1 MRAALP
7 LLISLGACAPPA
19 SLVAPPPEPAPP
31 ASASASSPSPSSTIP
46 VQPPVEASP
55 HAPPD
60 PDEAIAAGTLIDLPV
75 PGHPTAV
82 VAAPRPG
89 RRPVVVATHGA
100 GGTPEALCAYFRE
113 LLDDRAFVLCPRGV
127 TMDVYAPP
135 QARTYFYS
143 AHPALEREVRAAL
156 DALAARFP
164 ARVDLDRAAYAGFSQ
179 GATMG
184 ALAFSRSPA
193 PFTTAV
199 LIEGGVEEWSRYT
212 AGLFKARGGRRVVFA
227 CGRRSCAD
235 AARRSAA
242 ILLRAGVESR
252 VVDAPGAGHTYE
264 GAVREGVSEAL
275 PWLVEGD
282 PRFR

>member
-1 MRAALP
+1 M
-7 LLISLGACAPPA
+7 
-19 SLVAPPPEPAPP
+19 
-31 ASASASSPSPSSTIP
+31 
-46 VQPPVEASP
+46 
-55 HAPPD
+55 
-60 PDEAIAAGTLIDLPV
+60 IDLPV

-113 LLDDRAFVLCPRGV
+113 LLDDGAFVLCPRGV
-127 TMDVYAPP
+127 TMDVYTPP
-135 QARTYFYS
+135 EARTYFYS

-156 DALAARFP
+156 DALVARFP
-164 ARVDLDRAAYAGFSQ
+164 ARVDLERAVYAGFSQ

-193 PFTTAV
+193 PFTAAV
-199 LIEGGVEEWSRYT
+199 LIEGGVEEWSRFT
-212 AGLFKARGGRRVVFA
+212 AGLFKAHGGRRVVFA

-264 GAVREGVSEAL
+264 GAVREGVSAAL

-282 PRFR
+282 PRLR